1 MKQSKFPSGWN
12 EERVRNVLAYYEK
25 QSQVEAVAE
34 DEAAFDHQNQTLMR
48 VPSDLLPIVRE
59 LIAKYQVSAG
69 QA

>member
-34 DEAAFDHQNQTLMR
+34 DEADFDHQNQTLMM
-48 VPSDLLPIVRE
+48 VPGALLPIVRE
-59 LIAKYQVSAG
+59 LIEKHQVAAG

>member
-12 EERVRNVLAYYEK
+12 EERVRNILAYYEK
-25 QSQVEAVAE
+25 QSQVDAVAE
-34 DEAAFDHQNQTLMR
+34 DEAVFDHQNQTLMR

-59 LIAKYQVSAG
+59 LIAKHQVAAG